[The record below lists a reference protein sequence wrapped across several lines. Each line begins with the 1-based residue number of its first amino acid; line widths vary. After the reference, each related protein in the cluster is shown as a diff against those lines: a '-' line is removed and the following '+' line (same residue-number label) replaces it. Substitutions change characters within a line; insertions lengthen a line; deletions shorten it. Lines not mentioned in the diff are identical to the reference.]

1 MRAFS
6 KAAIQRYVW
15 FPTAALG
22 PRPKT
27 PENALRVVQGWSSGH
42 VGPHDNGPRYVP
54 TGRAD
59 FGQLLMFS
67 RYMSP

>member
-6 KAAIQRYVW
+6 KAAIQHSVW
-15 FPTAALG
+15 FPIAVLG

-42 VGPHDNGPRYVP
+42 VGPYDNGP
-54 TGRAD
+54 
-59 FGQLLMFS
+59 
-67 RYMSP
+67 